1 MAKLAEQA
9 ERYDGIYS
17 YKIVF
22 VQHPW
27 KMSGL
32 VHVTSSHN
40 FNEEA
45 VDVCKYNSAI
55 SPCNISVIDACLI
68 CHSVEFFFLIFFFHQ
83 KELLYASTQVFKPF
97 WPSLDHTP
105 VIHCLV
111 SSKLVVFDKKLFI
124 HFPIVTNG
132 VDQLK
137 FNLIESDQY
146 MNSQLD

>member
-1 MAKLAEQA
+1 MDITVNKGLLSLAASAILEILCDLKVQSFSIFDKLLSSEMADREDNVYMAKLAEQA

-45 VDVCKYNSAI
+45 VNVCKYDSAI
-55 SPCNISVIDACLI
+55 SPCNISVIDASLI
-68 CHSVEFFFLIFFFHQ
+68 CHSVEL
-83 KELLYASTQVFKPF
+83 
-97 WPSLDHTP
+97 
-105 VIHCLV
+105 
-111 SSKLVVFDKKLFI
+111 
-124 HFPIVTNG
+124 
-132 VDQLK
+132 
-137 FNLIESDQY
+137 
-146 MNSQLD
+146 